1 MNPTS
6 HAAMSGGWAV
16 TGQKTRGD
24 AGRSPV
30 FRATTRPAFFLPNG
44 LGLDGQ
50 GVADPALNEIESAQ
64 GCQAILREGSLPEA
78 ETGFPPSGSA
88 GLGERSA

>member
-16 TGQKTRGD
+16 TGQKRGVVR
-24 AGRSPV
+24 AGARLPGDNTARV
-30 FRATTRPAFFLPNG
+30 FLPNG

-50 GVADPALNEIESAQ
+50 GVADPALKEMRSA
-64 GCQAILREGSLPEA
+64 GAVRRSCAKGSSPEA
-78 ETGFPPSGSA
+78 ETGFPSSGSA
-88 GLGERSA
+88 GLGERSE